1 MTYGHRRPLLALV
14 AAAALALSACGGDPE
29 AAPGGTASA
38 PPASSPPSAAT
49 GAPGATGTTED
60 GEHNQADVM
69 FAMMMIPH
77 HAQAV
82 RMSELVLAHDD
93 LPPEVTDLA
102 QRIRDAQEPEIEQ
115 MSGWLEQWGYPAG
128 MGQGMGEGMGE
139 IGEGMGDMPYG
150 GPSDAGR
157 GVEDMG
163 GMGSMSGMLSAEDM
177 QALADATG
185 PDATRLFLEGM
196 IEHHRGAIEMS
207 EREVEQGRY
216 PDAIALAEQIIRS
229 QQAEIIEMETLLA
242 GG

>member
-1 MTYGHRRPLLALV
+1 MTYGHRRPLLAVV
-14 AAAALALSACGGDPE
+14 AAAALALSACGGDPA
-29 AAPGGTASA
+29 AAPEATASA
-38 PPASSPPSAAT
+38 PSPSSPPSATA
-49 GAPGATGTTED
+49 GTTED
-60 GEHNQADVM
+60 AEHNQADVM

-82 RMSELVLAHDD
+82 QMSELVLAHDD
-93 LPPEVTDLA
+93 LSPEVTDLA

-128 MGQGMGEGMGE
+128 MGEGMGEGMGG

-150 GPSDAGR
+150 GPSDAGM
-157 GVEDMG
+157 GVDDMG

-207 EREVEQGRY
+207 ERQVEQGRY